1 MKKISIY
8 EFKNLISLFNDFEL
22 SIGEDYDAAGLYR
35 VLHIKSHFN
44 KIAVILNG
52 AVCLLGS
59 DSQSNF
65 SLNQIHD
72 ITMST
77 KNKEIF
83 FRFFCGNNNL
93 LPVVIRCH

>member
-8 EFKNLISLFNDFEL
+8 EFKNLISSFSDFEL
-22 SIGEDYDAAGLYR
+22 SIGEDCDTAELYR
-35 VLHIKSHFN
+35 VLHIKSHFS

-52 AVCLLGS
+52 AVYLLGS

-65 SLNQIHD
+65 SLSQIHD
-72 ITMST
+72 VTMSI
-77 KNKEIF
+77 KNREVL

-93 LPVVIRCH
+93 LPIVIRCH